1 MRRILDRIYKASE
14 VLAALFIVGI
24 CLIVLVQV
32 VFNIIDKV
40 AVALGAEAIGLV
52 LPSYAE
58 LTGNFLAAATFFALA
73 GALNHGA
80 HIRVTLLI
88 RNLSHSWHKLV
99 EGWCCTM
106 GLVMA
111 GYFAYWSA
119 NLAYESWKFDDLS
132 PGILPIPV
140 WIPQLPMTIGLVCLT
155 IAFADSLFKVL
166 RGAEPLYVDK
176 MTSETAPE

>member
-1 MRRILDRIYKASE
+1 MRKKLDWMYAASE

-40 AVALGAEAIGLV
+40 VVALGSEAIGLV

-80 HIRVTLLI
+80 HIRVTLVI
-88 RNLSHSWHKLV
+88 RNLSPAWHKV
-99 EGWCCTM
+99 IEGWCCALALAIT
-106 GLVMA
+106 
-111 GYFAYWSA
+111 GYFAFWSL
-119 NLAYESWKFDDLS
+119 NLVYESWKFDDLS

-140 WIPQLPMTIGLVCLT
+140 WIPQLPMPLGLICLT
-155 IAFADSLFKVL
+155 IALADSLYQVL
-166 RGAEPLYVDK
+166 RGSEPQYVK
-176 MTSETAPE
+176 NMTSEVAPE